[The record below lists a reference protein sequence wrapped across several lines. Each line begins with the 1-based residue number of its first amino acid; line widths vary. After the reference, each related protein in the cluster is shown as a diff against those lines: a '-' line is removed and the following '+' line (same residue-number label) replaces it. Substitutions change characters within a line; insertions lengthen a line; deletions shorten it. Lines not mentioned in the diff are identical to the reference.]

1 MNKTKKLMAGV
12 ATSVMAFSMSGCGQN
27 QYESSTTL
35 PPEPTEYDC
44 DDWEWD
50 DNEGTY
56 YCDDRKSSH
65 FGAFFLLGS
74 MFSNRSA
81 LRNSPNYASNLSK
94 YKNAQSGSS
103 SGYKSGIGSGSKGGF
118 GG

>member
-27 QYESSTTL
+27 QYDSATL
-35 PPEPTEYDC
+35 PPEPTEYEC

-50 DNEGTY
+50 DDEGTY

-65 FGAFFLLGS
+65 FGAYYLLGS

-81 LRNSPNYASNLSK
+81 LRSSPNYSSNLNQ
-94 YKNAQSGSS
+94 YKNTQSN
-103 SGYKSGIGSGSKGGF
+103 YKSGIGSGSKGGF